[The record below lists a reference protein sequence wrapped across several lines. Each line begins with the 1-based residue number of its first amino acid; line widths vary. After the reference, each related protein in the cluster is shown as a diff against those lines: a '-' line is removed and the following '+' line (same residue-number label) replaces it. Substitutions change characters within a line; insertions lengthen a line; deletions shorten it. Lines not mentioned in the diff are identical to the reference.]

1 MKKVKEKIGNGDG
14 SYTVIYEEC
23 DTVNV
28 LGTEYTI
35 TTKKYDEDEVFARC
49 SIDGYHDG
57 LTKQIVCCDMS
68 TYKGW
73 EHESTET
80 IEEAQKETL
89 RHEIV
94 HAFFHESG
102 LADSSFTYDGVWA
115 KNEELV
121 DWLALQGPKIYK
133 AWQEAGAL

>member
-1 MKKVKEKIGNGDG
+1 M
-14 SYTVIYEEC
+14 
-23 DTVNV
+23 TVNV

-35 TTKKYDEDEVFARC
+35 TVKKYEEDEVFERR

-57 LTKQIVCCDMS
+57 LAKQIVVCDMS

-73 EHESTET
+73 EHESAET
-80 IEEAQKETL
+80 IKASQKETL

-102 LADSSFTYDGVWA
+102 LADSSLTFDGAWA

-121 DWLALQGPKIYK
+121 DWIAIQGPKIYK
-133 AWQEAGAL
+133 AWQEAGAV

>member
-1 MKKVKEKIGNGDG
+1 MANTKIN
-14 SYTVIYEEC
+14 I
-23 DTVNV
+23 
-28 LGTEYTI
+28 LGTEYTV
-35 TTKKYDEDEVFARC
+35 TVKKYDEDEAFERR

-73 EHESTET
+73 EHEPPET
-80 IEEAQKETL
+80 IEAAQKETL

-102 LADSSFTYDGVWA
+102 LADSSFIADCAWA

-121 DWLALQGPKIYK
+121 DWIALQGQKIYR